1 VRLLV
6 IRDGVLLVLIG
17 AATGVPLSLW
27 PARALEALL
36 FGVSR
41 GTRGTLAG
49 TGLLFALGAS
59 LADCSPP
66 FGPQESIP
74 SPLFARTEPARS
86 LLPF

>member
-36 FGVSR
+36 FGVSPADPW
-41 GTRGTLAG
+41 TFIG
-49 TGLLFALGAS
+49 TGLLFALVGV
-59 LADCSPP
+59 L
-66 FGPQESIP
+66 GG
-74 SPLFARTEPARS
+74 
-86 LLPF
+86 LLPAVRG